1 MNSSTANSSA
11 VDFETVLLRLLL
23 DDAVLAALVGEKVF
37 ALVIPQGTR
46 LPCITFQRVSGNPQ
60 NCLHGHS
67 GLEDI
72 DLAIDVWARSYA
84 EAKAVAKAVR
94 AAMPPAGDPISAR
107 LISDHDQ
114 YESDTKYF
122 RVSMDY
128 AASFLES

>member
-1 MNSSTANSSA
+1 MNKTSA

-23 DDAVLAALVGEKVF
+23 DDADLAALVGKKVF
-37 ALVIPQGTR
+37 ALVIPQGTK
-46 LPCITFQRVSGNPQ
+46 LPCVTFQRVNGNPQ

-72 DLAIDVWARSYA
+72 DLVIDVWAHGYA

-94 AAMPPAGDPISAR
+94 AAMPPAGDPISSR
-107 LISDHDQ
+107 LQADHDQ
-114 YESDTKYF
+114 YEPDEKYF

-128 AASFLES
+128 AVSFLES